1 MPSSTLSSKEQFVAL
16 SAFRYRLRRFLRFSE
31 DAARQAGLTVLQ
43 YQLLL
48 HIAGF
53 EGREWGTVG
62 ELAELLQAKPNGV
75 VALVSRCEDLG
86 FVRRRPGRQDGRQV
100 EVHLSAKGRRYLARL
115 AAQHQEP
122 LLLLAEALEHAS
134 KAIPASA
141 RDDLSGQAARPK
153 AGRDPG
159 PAASRR

>member
-1 MPSSTLSSKEQFVAL
+1 MHLAVPTETFGTFPVDFDIMVSPNTLAKDRLVAL
-16 SAFRYRLRRFLRFSE
+16 SAFRHRLRRFLRFSE

-43 YQLLL
+43 YQVLL

-53 EGREWGTVG
+53 EGREWATIG

-86 FVRRRPGRQDGRQV
+86 FVRRRPGRRDLRQV
-100 EVHLSAKGRRYLARL
+100 EVHLTAKGRSYLAKL
-115 AAQHQEP
+115 AMQHEEP

-134 KAIPASA
+134 KATPPTT
-141 RDDLSGQAARPK
+141 QA
-153 AGRDPG
+153 
-159 PAASRR
+159 

>member
-1 MPSSTLSSKEQFVAL
+1 MSSSTVPSKDQFVAL
-16 SAFRYRLRRFLRFSE
+16 SAFRHRLRRFLRFSE
-31 DAARQAGLTVLQ
+31 DAARRAGLTVLQ

-53 EGREWGTVG
+53 QGRDWATIG

-86 FVRRRPGRQDGRQV
+86 FVKRRPSPYDGRQV
-100 EVHLSAKGRRYLARL
+100 EVHLSAKGRRYLAKL

-122 LLLLAEALEHAS
+122 LLLLAEALEQAS
-134 KAIPASA
+134 SVALPARKDETSVSGPRSA
-141 RDDLSGQAARPK
+141 
-153 AGRDPG
+153 
-159 PAASRR
+159 AASR

>member
-1 MPSSTLSSKEQFVAL
+1 MPPRSTAPTKEQLVAL

-53 EGREWGTVG
+53 EGREWATVG
-62 ELAELLQAKPNGV
+62 ELAELLQAKPHGV

-86 FVRRRPGRQDGRQV
+86 FVRRRPGRHDLRQV
-100 EVHLSAKGRRYLARL
+100 EVHLSVKGRRYLARL
-115 AAQHQEP
+115 ATQHQEP

-134 KAIPASA
+134 KATPAVHRRVTQ
-141 RDDLSGQAARPK
+141 RD
-153 AGRDPG
+153 
-159 PAASRR
+159 